1 MQTSELLQ
9 SSSLSLPSGSYIYS
23 VIPVTSSNTVAA
35 ISSDD
40 TLRIFDSTTL
50 QVISNCAFGKIHEGV
65 TCLKNLDA
73 KAGVLVT
80 AGRDAKIR
88 CFDPRTG
95 LQSLEFTHGNNTRL
109 RGRSP
114 FV

>member
-1 MQTSELLQ
+1 MKTSELLQ

-23 VIPVTSSNTVAA
+23 VIPVSNKTTVAA

-40 TLRIFDSTTL
+40 TLRIFDPTTL
-50 QVISNCAFGKIHEGV
+50 QVVSDCAFGKVHGGV

-73 KAGVLVT
+73 NAGVLVT
-80 AGRDAKIR
+80 AGRDARIR

-95 LQSLEFTHGNNTRL
+95 LESLEFTHGNNTRL
-109 RGRSP
+109 RGRSHCI
-114 FV
+114 